1 MSDPPPPPPPRTGMS
16 GLYANLLDPS
26 NNKTTSASISRAP
39 IVFKQ
44 SAAASS
50 PTPVTSTPAEDP
62 APKKLNAA
70 ALRFQPTLKRPTGA
84 TVKGKGKNVRKPG
97 VSATAAAAVGVTTG
111 TADTSADTAEG
122 GGGPGLGG
130 VARPTV
136 KTTIE
141 DWTGDADDDV
151 NGFYAN
157 NRDQHRGVR
166 KKRKKNR
173 DTPPPPTN
181 WDDVY
186 DPSRPNSY
194 DEYKDGDEKIRELED
209 WRDRV
214 LPRRRRDSYD
224 SEENERERDRDRQG
238 LGNRFAPPTKY
249 SFAPPPQLSGG
260 DGGAGVLPPPPPPA
274 AATGPP
280 VAVPDDASGEDAY
293 ARRLRMSQLG
303 SAGYSSTTSTTSE
316 PPPPPPPPP
325 PPSADPTPQ
334 PTISRAP
341 VLYTTPQPPTDTPT
355 DTPTDEP
362 TDQSPPSPPSN
373 PLLPGQKDFAARLMS
388 KLGWRAGTG
397 LGASSTGITQPL
409 RAVHTKSKDHPTRG
423 KIIDKNKPNPAAT
436 AGKFGPASV
445 VVVLRHMVD
454 GLEGEDE
461 AVLMQEIGDEC
472 ENSYGGVERV
482 LVVWGKDDGE
492 GDNAGEKAASRVF
505 VKFSGEL
512 AALRAVNALEGRL
525 FNGNTIEARFFDKD
539 KFEDREFD

>member
-1 MSDPPPPPPPRTGMS
+1 M
-16 GLYANLLDPS
+16 
-26 NNKTTSASISRAP
+26 
-39 IVFKQ
+39 
-44 SAAASS
+44 
-50 PTPVTSTPAEDP
+50 
-62 APKKLNAA
+62 
-70 ALRFQPTLKRPTGA
+70 
-84 TVKGKGKNVRKPG
+84 
-97 VSATAAAAVGVTTG
+97 TTG
-111 TADTSADTAEG
+111 TADAGADAAGG

-130 VARPTV
+130 GVARPIV

-157 NRDQHRGVR
+157 NRDQRRAGR

-181 WDDVY
+181 WDDAY

-194 DEYKDGDEKIRELED
+194 DEYKDSDEKIRELED

-224 SEENERERDRDRQG
+224 SEEDERERDRDRPG
-238 LGNRFAPPTKY
+238 LGNRFAPPAKY

-260 DGGAGVLPPPPPPA
+260 DGGAGVPPPPPPPA
-274 AATGPP
+274 AAIGPP

-303 SAGYSSTTSTTSE
+303 SAGYSATTTSTTAPE
-316 PPPPPPPPP
+316 PLPPPPPPPPP
-325 PPSADPTPQ
+325 PAADPTPQ

-341 VLYTTPQPPTDTPT
+341 VLYTTPQPPTDTPAE
-355 DTPTDEP
+355 EP

-373 PLLPGQKDFAARLMS
+373 PLLPGQKDFATRLMS

-436 AGKFGPASV
+436 VGKFGPSSV

-461 AVLMQEIGDEC
+461 AVLVQEIGEEC
-472 ENSYGGVERV
+472 ESSYGGVERV
-482 LVVWGKDDGE
+482 LVVWGRDGGEVE
-492 GDNAGEKAASRVF
+492 GTGDGTGAKGASRVF
-505 VKFSGEL
+505 VKFSQEL
-512 AALRAVNALEGRL
+512 AALRVCLFPPCHFSLVRRKGRS
-525 FNGNTIEARFFDKD
+525 D
-539 KFEDREFD
+539 

>member
-1 MSDPPPPPPPRTGMS
+1 
-16 GLYANLLDPS
+16 
-26 NNKTTSASISRAP
+26 
-39 IVFKQ
+39 
-44 SAAASS
+44 
-50 PTPVTSTPAEDP
+50 
-62 APKKLNAA
+62 
-70 ALRFQPTLKRPTGA
+70 
-84 TVKGKGKNVRKPG
+84 
-97 VSATAAAAVGVTTG
+97 VTTG
-111 TADTSADTAEG
+111 TADTNADTAGGGG
-122 GGGPGLGG
+122 GGGPGIGGG
-130 VARPTV
+130 VARPIV

-157 NRDQHRGVR
+157 NRDQRRAGR

-194 DEYKDGDEKIRELED
+194 DEYKDSDEKIRELED

-224 SEENERERDRDRQG
+224 SEEDERDRDRDRDRQG
-238 LGNRFAPPTKY
+238 LGNRFAPPAKY

-260 DGGAGVLPPPPPPA
+260 DRGTDVPPPPPPPA
-274 AATGPP
+274 TAVGPP
-280 VAVPDDASGEDAY
+280 VAVPDDVSGEDAY

-303 SAGYSSTTSTTSE
+303 SAGYSATTTTTTAPE
-316 PPPPPPPPP
+316 PLPPPPPPPPP
-325 PPSADPTPQ
+325 PAADPTPQ

-355 DTPTDEP
+355 NEP

-373 PLLPGQKDFAARLMS
+373 PLLPGQKDFATRLMS

-423 KIIDKNKPNPAAT
+423 KIIDKNKPNPAA
-436 AGKFGPASV
+436 AVGKFGPASV

-461 AVLMQEIGDEC
+461 AVLVQEIGEEC
-472 ENSYGGVERV
+472 ESSYGGVERV
-482 LVVWGKDDGE
+482 LVVWGRDDGE
-492 GDNAGEKAASRVF
+492 VEGTRGNAGGKGASRVF
-505 VKFSGEL
+505 VKFSQEL
-512 AALRAVNALEGRL
+512 AALRVCL
-525 FNGNTIEARFFDKD
+525 FSPLPMLFCSS
-539 KFEDREFD
+539 

>member
-1 MSDPPPPPPPRTGMS
+1 MSDPPPPPPARTGMS

-26 NNKTTSASISRAP
+26 NNTTTSTSISRAP

-44 SAAASS
+44 PSSTTAAALSS
-50 PTPVTSTPAEDP
+50 TSSSTPAEDP

-70 ALRFQPTLKRPTGA
+70 ALRFQPTLKRPTTA
-84 TVKGKGKNVRKPG
+84 NVKGKGKNVRKPG
-97 VSATAAAAVGVTTG
+97 VSGTTASAAGVMAST
-111 TADTSADTAEG
+111 DTSTDTTG
-122 GGGPGLGG
+122 GGG
-130 VARPTV
+130 VTRPIV

-151 NGFYAN
+151 NGFYAT
-157 NRDQHRGVR
+157 NRDQRRAGR

-194 DEYKDGDEKIRELED
+194 EEYKEGDEKIREMED

-214 LPRRRRDSYD
+214 LPRRRSDSYD
-224 SEENERERDRDRQG
+224 SEEEEEERERGRDRQG
-238 LGNRFAPPTKY
+238 GGGNRFAPPAKY
-249 SFAPPPQLSGG
+249 SFAPPPHLSGGSG
-260 DGGAGVLPPPPPPA
+260 DGGAGVPPPPPPPA
-274 AATGPP
+274 AAIGPP
-280 VAVPDDASGEDAY
+280 VAVPDDTSGEDAY

-303 SAGYSSTTSTTSE
+303 SAGYSSTAPPSSE
-316 PPPPPPPPP
+316 PPPPPPT
-325 PPSADPTPQ
+325 DPTPQ

-341 VLYTTPQPPTDTPT
+341 ILYTTTPQTPPTTSDASEPPPTD
-355 DTPTDEP
+355 
-362 TDQSPPSPPSN
+362 QPPSPPSN
-373 PLLPGQKDFAARLMS
+373 PLLPGQKDFATRLMS

-397 LGASSTGITQPL
+397 LGANNTGITQPL
-409 RAVHTKSKDHPTRG
+409 RAVHTKSKDQHSSSGGGGARG
-423 KIIDKNKPNPAAT
+423 RIIDRNKPNT
-436 AGKFGPASV
+436 ASTGKFGPASV

-454 GLEGEDE
+454 GLEGEEDE
-461 AVLMQEIGDEC
+461 AVLIQEIGEEC
-472 ENSYGGVERV
+472 ERSYGGVEHV
-482 LVVWGKDDGE
+482 LVVWGRGE
-492 GDNAGEKAASRVF
+492 DAASRVF

-539 KFEDREFD
+539 NFEEREFD

>member
-1 MSDPPPPPPPRTGMS
+1 MSNSPPPPPPPPRTGMS

-26 NNKTTSASISRAP
+26 NNTTTSTSISRAP

-44 SAAASS
+44 PPAASS
-50 PTPVTSTPAEDP
+50 LATSTPTPAEDP

-84 TVKGKGKNVRKPG
+84 NAKGKGKNVRKPG
-97 VSATAAAAVGVTTG
+97 VSATMAAAAGVTAG
-111 TADTSADTAEG
+111 TADAGADTAGGGG

-130 VARPTV
+130 GVARPIV

-157 NRDQHRGVR
+157 NRDQRRAGR

-194 DEYKDGDEKIRELED
+194 DEYKDSDEKIRELED

-224 SEENERERDRDRQG
+224 SEEDERERDRDRPG
-238 LGNRFAPPTKY
+238 LGNRFAPPAKY

-260 DGGAGVLPPPPPPA
+260 NGDTGVPPPPSPPA
-274 AATGPP
+274 AAIGPP

-303 SAGYSSTTSTTSE
+303 SAGYSAATTTAATAPESL

-325 PPSADPTPQ
+325 PPAADPTPQ

-341 VLYTTPQPPTDTPT
+341 ILYTTPQPPTDTPAN
-355 DTPTDEP
+355 EP

-373 PLLPGQKDFAARLMS
+373 PLLPGQKDFATRLMS

-397 LGASSTGITQPL
+397 LGASSTGIIQPL

-423 KIIDKNKPNPAAT
+423 KIIDKNKPNPAAV
-436 AGKFGPASV
+436 GKFGPSSV

-461 AVLMQEIGDEC
+461 AVLVQEIGEEC
-472 ENSYGGVERV
+472 ESSYGGVERV
-482 LVVWGKDDGE
+482 LDGT
-492 GDNAGEKAASRVF
+492 GAKGASRVF
-505 VKFSGEL
+505 VKFSQEL

-539 KFEDREFD
+539 KFE

>member
-1 MSDPPPPPPPRTGMS
+1 MSDPPPPRTGMS
-16 GLYANLLDPS
+16 GLYANLLDRS
-26 NNKTTSASISRAP
+26 NNTTTPASISRAP

-44 SAAASS
+44 PTAASS
-50 PTPVTSTPAEDP
+50 LTSTPAEDP

-84 TVKGKGKNVRKPG
+84 NVKGKGKNVRKPA
-97 VSATAAAAVGVTTG
+97 VSATTTAAAAGVTTS
-111 TADTSADTAEG
+111 TADTGADTAA
-122 GGGPGLGG
+122 GG
-130 VARPTV
+130 VARPIV

-151 NGFYAN
+151 NGFYAG
-157 NRDQHRGVR
+157 NRDQRRAGR

-194 DEYKDGDEKIRELED
+194 DEYKDSDEKIRELED

-214 LPRRRRDSYD
+214 LPRRRMDSYD
-224 SEENERERDRDRQG
+224 SVEDEQRGRERDRQG
-238 LGNRFAPPTKY
+238 PGNRFAPPAKY

-260 DGGAGVLPPPPPPA
+260 ADAPPSPPPPA

-280 VAVPDDASGEDAY
+280 VIVPDDVSGEDAY

-303 SAGYSSTTSTTSE
+303 SAGYSSTTTTTTVSE
-316 PPPPPPPPP
+316 PPPPPPPSPP
-325 PPSADPTPQ
+325 PPPPAAGPTPQ

-341 VLYTTPQPPTDTPT
+341 VLYTTSQPPMDA
-355 DTPTDEP
+355 PTDES

-373 PLLPGQKDFAARLMS
+373 PLLPGQKDFATRLMS

-423 KIIDKNKPNPAAT
+423 KIIDKNKPNPAA
-436 AGKFGPASV
+436 AVGKFGPASV

-461 AVLMQEIGDEC
+461 AVLVQEIGEEC

-482 LVVWGKDDGE
+482 LVVWGRDEGE
-492 GDNAGEKAASRVF
+492 GAGDNADGKGASRVF

-539 KFEDREFD
+539 KFENREFD